1 MGAELGLGK
10 RQEACGRAVG
20 TAAQGQDSTAPLTRG
35 DAAKTVIFMCA
46 GRIFLERN
54 NFCKYC

>member
-35 DAAKTVIFMCA
+35 DAAKTVIFVCPVE
-46 GRIFLERN
+46 FS
-54 NFCKYC
+54 